1 MIIFF
6 GLLGLLQCWFL
17 PGLVLLLFIKRIK
30 FFEVILLSLPL
41 SLVINYILV
50 FSLSIFNIYKKDLIF
65 LIIILEIVI
74 IIYKFYLINYYK
86 KFYLFFKQLTSFN
99 SKIYNFGFTFLD
111 IIIFILFLFYIFL
124 ALNNIGEVIHPSD
137 PLIMWNDWAL
147 EWNRGRLPV
156 SSGDYPQSVPMLLSI
171 IYLLTQNVEVEFFSR
186 ILFLIYPLWVFL
198 IFFYCLF
205 FIKKYLIEIK
215 LSLIFFALFNFYI
228 FRHYAMNIG
237 YVDPIL
243 PVYTSVSGMLL
254 CKLIKEKIYLNKYAF
269 FIICVI
275 TSGAGI
281 VKQTGLLVS
290 FIFPI
295 LFFIFLEEKLKKKL
309 IYLLVSTLIIFIIIA
324 PWYLYKLYSYFILYS
339 DSSNVVTLS
348 KQVNGTILD
357 KILRGVNYLFSW
369 CFPFVFLLIF
379 YAIKNRHLFIV
390 FLLFVTP
397 FFLIWSI
404 FFGNDSRNF
413 AIAIPAIG
421 LILGFGYFNFFKH
434 FNKYFF
440 FKKYFKLISFSILLV
455 LSILFLKIYRPD
467 SVLISKSFE
476 KKMLRG
482 NSKINIILYHYV
494 KKNNIIN
501 DIYYNDQEFYKLPI
515 IENQLILE
523 SCELIDK
530 RINNFKHD
538 NQFYVFINKNL
549 CQEKKFDEEKLFIKG
564 TKIFSED
571 NFILYLINK

>member
-1 MIIFF
+1 MIFF
-6 GLLGLLQCWFL
+6 LGLLSLLQCWFL

-41 SLVINYILV
+41 SLVVNYILIL
-50 FSLSIFNIYKKDLIF
+50 SLSIFNIYKRDLI
-65 LIIILEIVI
+65 LVIIILEIVI

-86 KFYLFFKQLTSFN
+86 KIYLFFVRLISFN
-99 SKIYNFGFTFLD
+99 NKIYNFRFTFLD
-111 IIIFILFLFYIFL
+111 IIILILFLFYIFL

-147 EWNRGRLPV
+147 EWHKGRLPV
-156 SSGDYPQSVPMLLSI
+156 SSGDYPQAVPILLSI
-171 IYLLTQNVEVEFFSR
+171 IYLLTQNIEVEFFSR

-198 IFFYCLF
+198 IFIYCLSF
-205 FIKKYLIEIK
+205 LKKYLIEIK

-243 PVYTSVSGMLL
+243 LVYTSVSGMLL
-254 CKLIKEKIYLNKYAF
+254 CQLIKEKVYLNKYF
-269 FIICVI
+269 FIISCVI
-275 TSGAGI
+275 ISGAGI

-295 LFFIFLEEKLKKKL
+295 LFFIFLEEKLKKKI
-309 IYLLVSTLIIFIIIA
+309 IYSFVSMLVIFFIIA
-324 PWYLYKLYSYFILYS
+324 PWYLHKVYSYFILYS
-339 DSSNVVTLS
+339 DSSNIVALS
-348 KQVNGTILD
+348 KQVNGTVLD
-357 KILRGVNYLFSW
+357 KIFRGGNYLFGLSL
-369 CFPFVFLLIF
+369 PFVFLLIF
-379 YAIKNRHLFIV
+379 YAIKNRYLLIV
-390 FLLFVTP
+390 FLLFVAP

-404 FFGNDSRNF
+404 IFGNDNRNF
-413 AIAIPAIG
+413 AIAIPVIG
-421 LILGFGYFNFFKH
+421 LILGFGYFNFLKH

-482 NSKINIILYHYV
+482 NSKLNLLLYHYV
-494 KKNNIIN
+494 KKNNIKN
-501 DIYYNDQEFYKLPI
+501 NIYYNDQEFYKLPI
-515 IENQLILE
+515 IEKQLILE

-530 RINNFKHD
+530 RINNFKND

>member
-1 MIIFF
+1 MIFF
-6 GLLGLLQCWFL
+6 LGLLSLLQCWFL

-41 SLVINYILV
+41 SLVVNYILIL
-50 FSLSIFNIYKKDLIF
+50 SLSIFNIYKRDHIF
-65 LIIILEIVI
+65 IIIILEIVI

-86 KFYLFFKQLTSFN
+86 KIYLFFVRLISFN
-99 SKIYNFGFTFLD
+99 SKIYNFRFTFLD

-147 EWNRGRLPV
+147 EWHKGRLPV
-156 SSGDYPQSVPMLLSI
+156 SSGDYPQAVPILLSI
-171 IYLLTQNVEVEFFSR
+171 IYLLTQNIEVEFFSR

-198 IFFYCLF
+198 IFIYCLSF
-205 FIKKYLIEIK
+205 LKKFLIEIK

-243 PVYTSVSGMLL
+243 LVYTSISGMLL
-254 CKLIKEKIYLNKYAF
+254 CQLIKEKIYLNKYFF
-269 FIICVI
+269 FISCVI
-275 TSGAGI
+275 ISGAGI

-295 LFFIFLEEKLKKKL
+295 LFFIFLEEKLKKKI
-309 IYLLVSTLIIFIIIA
+309 IYLFVSMLVIFFIVA
-324 PWYLYKLYSYFILYS
+324 PWYLHKVYSYFILYS
-339 DSSNVVTLS
+339 DSSNIVTLS
-348 KQVNGTILD
+348 KQVSGTVLN
-357 KILRGVNYLFSW
+357 KIFRGGDYLFSW
-369 CFPFVFLLIF
+369 SLPFVFLLIF
-379 YAIKNRHLFIV
+379 YAIKNRYLLIV
-390 FLLFVTP
+390 FLLFVVP

-404 FFGNDSRNF
+404 IFGNDSRNF

-421 LILGFGYFNFFKH
+421 LILGFGYFNFLKY

-467 SVLISKSFE
+467 SVLIGKSFE

-482 NSKINIILYHYV
+482 NTKINTILYHYV

-549 CQEKKFDEEKLFIKG
+549 CQEKKFDEEKLSIRG

-571 NFILYLINK
+571 SFILYLINK

>member
-17 PGLVLLLFIKRIK
+17 PGFVFLIFIKRIK

-41 SLVINYILV
+41 SLVINYILI
-50 FSLSIFNIYKKDLIF
+50 FGLSIFNIYKRDLIF
-65 LIIILEIVI
+65 LIIILEILI
-74 IIYKFYLINYYK
+74 IIYKLYFIGYYK
-86 KFYLFFKQLTSFN
+86 KLYNFFNRLVSFN
-99 SKIYNFGFTFLD
+99 SKIYNFRFVFLD
-111 IIIFILFLFYIFL
+111 IVIIILFLFYFFL

-137 PLIMWNDWAL
+137 PLIMWNHWAL
-147 EWNRGRLPV
+147 EWHRGGLPV
-156 SSGDYPQSVPMLLSI
+156 SSGDYPQSIPILLSI
-171 IYLLTQNVEVEFFSR
+171 IYLLTQNIEVEFFSR

-198 IFFYCLF
+198 IFIYCLF
-205 FIKKYLIEIK
+205 LLKKYLVEIK

-243 PVYTSVSGMLL
+243 LVYTSIVGLLL
-254 CKLIKEKIYLNKYAF
+254 CKLIKEKIYENKYAF

-275 TSGAGI
+275 ISGAGI

-309 IYLLVSTLIIFIIIA
+309 MYLLVSTLIIFFIIA
-324 PWYLYKLYSYFILYS
+324 PWYLYKLHSYFLLYS
-339 DSSNVVTLS
+339 DSSNIVALS
-348 KQVNGTILD
+348 KQVNGTILE

-369 CFPFVFLLIF
+369 SFPFVLLLVF
-379 YAIKNRHLFIV
+379 YAIKNRYLFIV
-390 FLLFVTP
+390 FLFFVFP

-413 AIAIPAIG
+413 AIAIPAIS
-421 LILGFGYFNFFKH
+421 LILGFGYFNLLKY

-440 FKKYFKLISFSILLV
+440 FKKYFKLISFSIFLIS
-455 LSILFLKIYRPD
+455 SIFFLKFYRSD
-467 SVLISKSFE
+467 TVLISKSIE

-482 NSKINIILYHYV
+482 NNKINTILYHYV
-494 KKNNIIN
+494 KKNEITNE
-501 DIYYNDQEFYKLPI
+501 IYYNDQEFYKLPI

-523 SCELIDK
+523 SCDVIIN
-530 RINNFKHD
+530 RINDLKQD
-538 NQFYVFINKNL
+538 YQFYVFINKNL
-549 CQEKKFDEEKLFIKG
+549 CEQKKFDDKKLFSKA
-564 TKIFSED
+564 TKVFSED
-571 NFILYLINK
+571 NFILYLVTK

>member
-1 MIIFF
+1 MIFF
-6 GLLGLLQCWFL
+6 LGLLSLLQCWFL

-41 SLVINYILV
+41 SLVVNYILIL
-50 FSLSIFNIYKKDLIF
+50 SLSIFNIYKRDLIF
-65 LIIILEIVI
+65 VIIILEIVI

-86 KFYLFFKQLTSFN
+86 QIYLFFVRLISFN
-99 SKIYNFGFTFLD
+99 SKIYNFRFTFLD

-147 EWNRGRLPV
+147 EWHKGRLPV
-156 SSGDYPQSVPMLLSI
+156 SSGDYPQAVPILLSI
-171 IYLLTQNVEVEFFSR
+171 IYLLTQNIEVEFFSR

-198 IFFYCLF
+198 IFIYCLSF
-205 FIKKYLIEIK
+205 LKKYLIEIK

-237 YVDPIL
+237 YLDPIL
-243 PVYTSVSGMLL
+243 LVYTSVSGMLL
-254 CKLIKEKIYLNKYAF
+254 CQLVKEKIYLNKYFF
-269 FIICVI
+269 FISCVI
-275 TSGAGI
+275 ISGAGI

-295 LFFIFLEEKLKKKL
+295 LFFIFLEEKLKKKI
-309 IYLLVSTLIIFIIIA
+309 IYLFVSMLVIFFIIA
-324 PWYLYKLYSYFILYS
+324 PWYLHKLYSYFILYS
-339 DSSNVVTLS
+339 DSSNIFPLS
-348 KQVNGTILD
+348 KQVNGTVLD
-357 KILRGVNYLFSW
+357 KIFRGGNYLFGLSL
-369 CFPFVFLLIF
+369 PFVFLLIF
-379 YAIKNRHLFIV
+379 YAIKNRHLLIV
-390 FLLFVTP
+390 FLLFVAP

-404 FFGNDSRNF
+404 IFGNDSRNF

-421 LILGFGYFNFFKH
+421 LILGFGYFNFLKH

-467 SVLISKSFE
+467 SVLIGKSFE

-482 NSKINIILYHYV
+482 NSKINTILYHYV

-549 CQEKKFDEEKLFIKG
+549 CQEKKFDEEKLLIRG

-571 NFILYLINK
+571 SFILYLIIK